1 MIVGSGID
9 VVEIERVERALARHG
24 RRFEERVFHP
34 NEIAGCRGNEIAGCS
49 GREVAGGRGGRRAAP
64 FYAQR
69 FAAKE
74 ALMKAVGTGWARGVR
89 WVDIEVVGRSGG
101 FGIELHGEVA
111 NVARRRGV
119 AYIHLGLGRS
129 RSLALATVLLDAS
142 AP

>member
-34 NEIAGCRGNEIAGCS
+34 NEIAG
-49 GREVAGGRGGRRAAP
+49 GRGCRRSAP
-64 FYAQR
+64 FYAAR

-89 WVDIEVVGRSGG
+89 WVDIEVVAGTGA
-101 FGIELHGEVA
+101 FEIELHGEVA
-111 NVARRRGV
+111 DIARRRGV
-119 AYIHLGLGRS
+119 ARIHLGIGRS
-129 RSLALATVLLDAS
+129 RSLALAAVLLDAGVS
-142 AP
+142 

>member
-1 MIVGSGID
+1 VIVGTGID

-34 NEIAGCRGNEIAGCS
+34 NEIQGRQGSRG
-49 GREVAGGRGGRRAAP
+49 AAP

-74 ALMKAVGTGWARGVR
+74 ALMKAVGTGWAQGVR
-89 WVDIEVVGRSGG
+89 FVDIEVIRRDRA
-101 FGIELHGEVA
+101 FEIELHGEVA
-111 NVARRRGV
+111 DVARRRGV
-119 AYIHLGLGRS
+119 VRIHLGLGRS
-129 RSLALATVLLDAS
+129 RSLALATVLLDAG

>member
-1 MIVGSGID
+1 MRSLIVGTGID

-34 NEIAGCRGNEIAGCS
+34 REIAGCRGH
-49 GREVAGGRGGRRAAP
+49 RRAAP

-89 WVDIEVVGRSGG
+89 WVDIEVVGRAGA
-101 FGIELHGEVA
+101 FEIELHGEVA
-111 NVARRRGV
+111 DVARRRGV
-119 AYIHLGLGRS
+119 ARIHLGLGRS
-129 RSLALATVLLDAS
+129 RSLALAAVLLDAS
-142 AP
+142 GP